1 MDSCLRRN
9 DKSHLNK
16 CIIKMKPTKPQLFKR
31 QITLSEMGESGQE
44 KLQNTSVLVVGCGG
58 LGSPIAVYLASSGI
72 GKLHLVDFDT
82 VDITNLHRQVFYS
95 LDDVGKPKAAVLRT
109 FIKQR
114 APFTEV
120 SFTNKPITKENV
132 FELIENVDI
141 VVDGTDSL
149 PTKYLLNDACVI
161 KNKPLVYGSLYK
173 FDGYVAT
180 FNVLQKDGSYS
191 ANLRDAFP
199 EMATDI
205 PNCEEAG
212 TLNSIVGL
220 IATQQVN
227 EVLKLVTE
235 IGKPLTNEL
244 LIYNSL
250 ENTQLKMKLKP
261 SVLKDKIAKIFKL
274 QTYVYAACVGQN
286 PDWQISSQELKERL
300 SIQSES
306 KNLEIIAVLNN
317 LELPFKVN
325 KTIHINSFDAEK
337 IAVDFN
343 KTYVMVCQRG
353 FNSYRA
359 TERLK
364 KKYPN
369 LKVLNLTG
377 GISTYKTQVSS

>member
-1 MDSCLRRN
+1 
-9 DKSHLNK
+9 
-16 CIIKMKPTKPQLFKR
+16 MKPTKNQLFKR
-31 QITLSEMGESGQE
+31 QITLSEIGKVGQT
-44 KLQNTSVLVVGCGG
+44 KLQNASVLVVGCGG

-72 GKLHLVDFDT
+72 GKIHLVDFDT
-82 VDITNLHRQVFYS
+82 VDISNLHRQVFYS
-95 LDDVGKPKAAVLRT
+95 LNDIGKPKAKVLRK
-109 FIKQR
+109 FIKKR

-120 SFTNKPITKENV
+120 NYTNKPITKSTV

-141 VVDGTDSL
+141 VIDGTDSL

-227 EVLKLVTE
+227 EVLKLITG

-250 ENTQLKMKLKP
+250 QNTQLKMKLKP
-261 SVLKDKIAKIFKL
+261 QFLKEKIAKLFKI
-274 QTYVYAACVGQN
+274 QTYVDAACANQN
-286 PDWQISSQELKERL
+286 PDWQISPAALKEKL
-300 SIQSES
+300 GDS
-306 KNLEIIAVLNN
+306 NLEIIAVLEN
-317 LELPFKVN
+317 LKLPFEVN
-325 KTIHINSFDAEK
+325 QTIHINKFDADKVE
-337 IAVDFN
+337 VDFN

-359 TERLK
+359 TDKLK
-364 KKYPN
+364 KKYPD
-369 LKVLNLTG
+369 LEVLNLTG
-377 GISTYKTQVSS
+377 GISSYK